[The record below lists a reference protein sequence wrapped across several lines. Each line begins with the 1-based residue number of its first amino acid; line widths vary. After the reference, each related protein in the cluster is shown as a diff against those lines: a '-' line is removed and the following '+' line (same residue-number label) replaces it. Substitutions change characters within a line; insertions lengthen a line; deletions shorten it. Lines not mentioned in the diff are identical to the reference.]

1 MNLQLSGKRALVTGG
16 SRGIGKAV
24 AHALASEGVRVV
36 ICSRNLEEI
45 TKAATELSKSTS
57 SDVYGVHADMGNHLS
72 IKALLLETI
81 ANLGG
86 LDILVNNAARVSG
99 GPTPDSLLEGN
110 DELLR
115 YDFETKMLG
124 YVRAAREAAPQ
135 MMKNRWGR
143 IINIS
148 SPGSTKVLNN
158 YFSIGVS
165 KAALESITRYMAFDL
180 AHKGINV
187 NSISSSLVETDA
199 IKHFPNQS
207 EIKEILSRR
216 NPKQKKLITEDIA
229 KAAVM
234 LCTEE
239 SEMIVGQNILVDGGD
254 TLLLR

>member
-1 MNLQLSGKRALVTGG
+1 MIFKDKTLLVTGG
-16 SRGIGKAV
+16 TRGIGKKICYEFAKRGCNV
-24 AHALASEGVRVV
+24 IFTYVRSNTESKKIKKDLNKLGVLA
-36 ICSRNLEEI
+36 IAKKLNLNS
-45 TKAATELSKSTS
+45 SKDIDNFTN
-57 SDVYGVHADMGNHLS
+57 DIH
-72 IKALLLETI
+72 K
-81 ANLGG
+81 
-86 LDILVNNAARVSG
+86 LDLKINFLINNAASG
-99 GPTPDSLLEGN
+99 I
-110 DELLR
+110 
-115 YDFETKMLG
+115 
-124 YVRAAREAAPQ
+124 
-135 MMKNRWGR
+135 MKNSLETTEKHWDWTMQINAKGPWILSKKISKIMPSKGR